1 MAGNAIDKSIL
12 QAAGAAV
19 VFSQFDGDEYQDALN
34 KNLLAGGPDMP
45 DGLVGIALTL
55 QIVRLAAAA
64 RLDGPEINP
73 GDDRWIVVLAGE
85 GTKGRQ
91 LVKAIDDE
99 HVGSFSGHG

>member
-12 QAAGAAV
+12 QAAGAPI
-19 VFSQFDGDEYQDALN
+19 VFSQFDCDEYQDALN
-34 KNLLAGGPDMP
+34 KNMLAGGPDMP

-64 RLDGPEINP
+64 GFDGPEIDP
-73 GDDRWIVVLAGE
+73 GNNGWIIVLTSE
-85 GTKGRQ
+85 GTKRRK

-99 HVGSFSGHG
+99 HVGSFSGHS

>member
-12 QAAGAAV
+12 QAAGAPI
-19 VFSQFDGDEYQDALN
+19 VFSQFDCDEYQDALN
-34 KNLLAGGPDMP
+34 KNMLAGGPDMP
-45 DGLVGIALTL
+45 DGLIGIALTL

-64 RLDGPEINP
+64 RLDGPEIDP
-73 GDDRWIVVLAGE
+73 GNDRWIVVLTSE